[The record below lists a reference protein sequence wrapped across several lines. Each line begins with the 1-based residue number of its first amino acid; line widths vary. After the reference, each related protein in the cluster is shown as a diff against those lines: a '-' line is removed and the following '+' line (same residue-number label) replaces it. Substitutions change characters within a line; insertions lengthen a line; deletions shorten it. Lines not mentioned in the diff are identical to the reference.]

1 MKEEAIQVVV
11 ISLILT
17 TAVIGGWYAVSS
29 IRQDDPTQNR
39 YNMKIGNK
47 LPVIWIYLNDSEVN
61 SRNWTAFEERS
72 ARVINLPFLNLCYES
87 CVKMN
92 GLDYRVEVIG
102 GLSDLAVRMG
112 GWEALPSPLRNTAA
126 TVREPELNWI
136 RAAVLAK
143 WGGLWVSP
151 ATIWIKPM
159 GKLPKDKVILFGS
172 DDEVSFVGAGGTAA
186 PSLRVAWSPIP
197 EHPVWREWE
206 QKACDRLENRTGGGE
221 FRRDS
226 MSDAVAALVHQD
238 VEVIPAAE
246 LTRKGAAGRRI
257 QIEDLLAVGH
267 AGDLPFDIKCGA
279 KYVPIPWPELEDRRA
294 FGWFLR
300 LSEEQILESDMSVSW
315 LLRSVL
321 RP

>member
-29 IRQDDPTQNR
+29 IRHDDPTQNR
-39 YNMKIGNK
+39 YNMKIGNT

-61 SRNWTAFEERS
+61 SRKWSAFEERS
-72 ARVINLPFLNLCYES
+72 SRVINLPFLNLCYES
-87 CVKMN
+87 CVKVN

-112 GWEALPSPLRNTAA
+112 GWKALPSPLRNTAA

-159 GKLPKDKVILFGS
+159 GKLPKDKVIFFGS
-172 DDEVSFVGAGGTAA
+172 DDEVSFVGTGGTTA
-186 PSLRVAWSPIP
+186 PSLRVVWSPIP
-197 EHPVWREWE
+197 EHPVWTEWE
-206 QKACDRLENRTGGGE
+206 QKVRARIENRTGGAE

-226 MSDAVAALVHQD
+226 MSDAVAASAHEG
-238 VEVIPAAE
+238 VEIRPTAE

-267 AGDLPFDIKCGA
+267 AGDLPFDIKCEA

-321 RP
+321 RA

>member
-1 MKEEAIQVVV
+1 MKEEAIQVVI
-11 ISLILT
+11 ISFILT

-39 YNMKIGNK
+39 YNMKIGNT

-61 SRNWTAFEERS
+61 SRKWTAFEERS

-87 CVKMN
+87 CVKVN

-112 GWEALPSPLRNTAA
+112 SWEALPSPLRNTAA

-159 GKLPKDKVILFGS
+159 GKLPKDKVIFFGS
-172 DDEVSFVGAGGTAA
+172 DDEVSFVGTGGTKA
-186 PSLRVAWSPIP
+186 PSLRVVWSPIP
-197 EHPVWREWE
+197 AHPVWTEWE
-206 QKACDRLENRTGGGE
+206 EKVRARLENRTGGGE

-226 MSDAVAALVHQD
+226 MSDAMAASMHEG
-238 VEVIPAAE
+238 VEIRPTAE
-246 LTRKGAAGRRI
+246 LTRKGVAGRRI
-257 QIEDLLAVGH
+257 QLEDLLAVGH
-267 AGDLPFDIKCGA
+267 GGDLPFDIKCEA

-315 LLRSVL
+315 ILRGVL